1 MHTSQNSGSGIP
13 QDRSSFPAASGLS
26 IPYALSV
33 SSRLSIALK
42 LRKPVVELEQPVLK
56 DTEHLHHI
64 EPKIIQFLH
73 VISFPEEGRAKTLPP
88 GLNCFRSTANSLRAR
103 HTTEKVKADPDSKTD
118 AHDRKACG

>member
-1 MHTSQNSGSGIP
+1 M
-13 QDRSSFPAASGLS
+13 
-26 IPYALSV
+26 
-33 SSRLSIALK
+33 
-42 LRKPVVELEQPVLK
+42 VELKQPVLK

-73 VISFPEEGRAKTLPP
+73 RFPFSGKGERRNAPP
-88 GLNCFRSTANSLRAR
+88 GLNRFRSTANSLRAR